1 MKTSQLSLTILVFLI
16 FFSCS
21 KSNDSNQPTQ
31 IDVSQQWKFDALGN
45 TLSGPGDTQWQS
57 TTFTSQELGLFNS
70 MDTAN
75 LTGTTTPSAVL
86 HTQNFPCPNPFASS
100 QNLFLTFPSGYTG
113 PFVLKMVYV
122 DSLMNPILKMSSR
135 WSATAYS
142 PPTPSGFGLTITP
155 TILPTGRFRLYYTL
169 SAASNP
175 HFYKCW
181 GNIQKQ

>member
-1 MKTSQLSLTILVFLI
+1 MKTILPAFLI
-16 FFSCS
+16 CLLFIGCS
-21 KSNDSNQPTQ
+21 KSSDSNQITQ

-45 TLSGPGDTQWQS
+45 TISGPGDTQWQS
-57 TTFTSQELGLFNS
+57 TTFTSQELSLFSS

-75 LTGTTTPSAVL
+75 LTGTVMPGAVL
-86 HTQNFPCPNPFASS
+86 RTQNFPFPNPFTTSH
-100 QNLFLTFPSGYTG
+100 NLVLSFPNGYVG

-122 DSLMNPILKMSSR
+122 DSLMNPLLKMSTR
-135 WSATAYS
+135 WQATAYA
-142 PPTPSGFGLTITP
+142 PPTASSFGVTITP
-155 TILPTGRFRLYYTL
+155 TIVPVGRFRLYYTL